1 MAWKGSRSR
10 SGMWYLLNLLTC
22 CSQRPVIFRTSGK
35 GSNGDGKDDRG
46 GNGSNSY
53 TATQD
58 NPLIMEHSINLF
70 L

>member
-1 MAWKGSRSR
+1 
-10 SGMWYLLNLLTC
+10 MWYLLNLLTC

-35 GSNGDGKDDRG
+35 GSNGDGKG
-46 GNGSNSY
+46 GNGSNSSNSSNSY
-53 TATQD
+53 TVTQD